1 MDVLTFSPEFWSA
14 VAAILSFLLM
24 IRNERFNE
32 NKNKKKANTELYEL
46 TSILVGFID
55 FVQYTFLHDTSTV
68 EECSEILEKVQFV
81 DKNILDY
88 HKSYFYNDEYDEMV
102 LLKTSDFI
110 QQYVAW
116 KGYHCVTKLDRFAEM
131 NHILALQRSA
141 IEAISEII
149 SVYKAKNNKLSTL
162 LPADAVSR
170 MSKIYKENEIQ
181 AKHIISVRNNLH
193 FLAFNKGVNGLYKCY
208 EKHEFQ
214 LSTLMAA
221 CYRLSVAI
229 KPFYP
234 FNQGEFLEA
243 YQFFFNTRLT
253 TFFISNNNEGKG
265 EICFVNESGDKLDVR
280 KIFKLLKHMNDWDK

>member
-32 NKNKKKANTELYEL
+32 NKKKKKANTELYEL

-81 DKNILDY
+81 DKNMLDY
-88 HKSYFYNDEYDEMV
+88 HKSCFYNDEYDEKV
-102 LLKTSDFI
+102 LLKTANFI

-116 KGYHCVTKLDRFAEM
+116 KGYHCVTELDRFSEI

-141 IEAISEII
+141 VEAVSEII
-149 SVYKAKNNKLSTL
+149 LVYRYKNNKISTL
-162 LPADAVSR
+162 LSEDTIS
-170 MSKIYKENEIQ
+170 MMNQIYEHSKIQ
-181 AKHIISVRNNLH
+181 SQHFISVRNNLH

-265 EICFVNESGDKLDVR
+265 KFV
-280 KIFKLLKHMNDWDK
+280 LLMRVGINWM